1 MDTKKVL
8 KSFGFTEYET
18 KVYLSLVQLSGS
30 KAADIAKHSGVPSNK
45 VYECLIRLAEKGF
58 IASLDTVPRI
68 YKITGVG
75 KFNELLEK
83 QEKEIKSLQ
92 RGVKMLQENIGKQ
105 VMSTND
111 VAMVLKGKKK
121 IIQMLDEITSKTKKF
136 QYSFGGNLVFSAR
149 SGRTVK
155 QAINRGIEFR
165 FLVHYDPKRIEV
177 YKKWIKIGAKIR
189 IHQNDEQKSLRFSTF
204 DSKVCRITIG
214 KPEIQNEDNYL
225 SFWLESPAFAS
236 LLTDQFLEMWKKGRK
251 LEL

>member
-1 MDTKKVL
+1 MDTKEVL

-30 KAADIAKHSGVPSNK
+30 KAADIAKHSAVPSNK

-68 YKITGVG
+68 YKISGIG
-75 KFNELLEK
+75 KFNELLEQQK
-83 QEKEIKSLQ
+83 NKIKSLQ
-92 RGVKMLQENIGKQ
+92 KGVSMLQENIGKQ

-121 IIQMLDEITSKTKKF
+121 IIQMLDEITNKTKKF

-165 FLVHYDPKRIEV
+165 FLVHYDPARKEV

-189 IHQNDEQKSLRFSTF
+189 IHQKDEQKSLRFSTF

-225 SFWLESPAFAS
+225 SFWLESRAFAS
-236 LLTDQFLEMWKKGRK
+236 LLTDQFLEMWKKGRE